1 MLDKVLRIDALMEIS
16 NFLTEK
22 RYDINGLSVNMKVD
36 KDTFKKIGEDY
47 QYRYNTN
54 DKIEFDDN
62 IKEINFN
69 IGGIIF
75 KYYSE

>member
-36 KDTFKKIGEDY
+36 KDTLKKIGEDY